1 MTLKIIIMI
10 WILIRIILTSH
21 DENSINYDNFN
32 DYNNKNN
39 ANNNNNQNKETNKSI
54 HNIKRKKCE
63 FDVRTQ
69 TKPQTQPGKYTN
81 TKLQSIATDMAQE
94 RCVIHLQ

>member
-1 MTLKIIIMI
+1 MIKFCYSDFLKL
-10 WILIRIILTSH
+10 ILIKKKT
-21 DENSINYDNFN
+21 EQWTIN
-32 DYNNKNN
+32 YNNKNN

>member
-1 MTLKIIIMI
+1 MLIII
-10 WILIRIILTSH
+10 II
-21 DENSINYDNFN
+21 
-32 DYNNKNN
+32 K
-39 ANNNNNQNKETNKSI
+39 TNKSI